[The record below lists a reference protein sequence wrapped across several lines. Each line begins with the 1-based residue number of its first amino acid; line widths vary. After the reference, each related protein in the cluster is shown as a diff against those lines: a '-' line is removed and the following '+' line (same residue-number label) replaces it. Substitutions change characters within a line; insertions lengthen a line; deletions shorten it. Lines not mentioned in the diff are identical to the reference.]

1 MSEDGDVTWTRKYFS
16 LSYSLKYSLLTFPL
30 DDQALLVIL
39 SGRPAGLQHEGVH
52 SGADLSGCDGDV
64 VSDTGAQV
72 NPPDGV

>member
-1 MSEDGDVTWTRKYFS
+1 MH
-16 LSYSLKYSLLTFPL
+16 LKYLVLTFPL

-52 SGADLSGCDGDV
+52 AGTDLSGCDGDV
-64 VSDTGAQV
+64 LSDTGTQV